1 MIDPVQQNKTFNAL
15 EDQQMKW
22 LPHHVIKEEKSPLV
36 IISTISMRD
45 IQETLWPCPVSTNQI
60 LWQFPQ
66 KTNWGEI
73 QILKTSHH
81 QWTIK
86 LSVKFYPRYGRK
98 CWDSPW
104 KFWGNKIDCLKQ
116 FSQKVS
122 CWNCFLHLQCQSWGK
137 KMEILGAKLE
147 TNLNQFSSLQCKIVT
162 IEPSKCL
169 STLLPPQLRIS
180 ICFVWNIANLQHS
193 VEKYPKQV
201 AKFFISCFEH
211 LQFLCS
217 CSFLS
222 NHFISDLICWLGPK
236 HHTPFQFNG
245 QPCIEVMLGN
255 VSHKTS
261 GENLWPH
268 LDLVS
273 TKKVS
278 QSPFF

>member
-1 MIDPVQQNKTFNAL
+1 MLELFPASSVSKLRQEDGNIGGKTRNQSQSIFITAMQNCYHWTFKMFEHSLAA
-15 EDQQMKW
+15 
-22 LPHHVIKEEKSPLV
+22 
-36 IISTISMRD
+36 ST
-45 IQETLWPCPVSTNQI
+45 E
-60 LWQFPQ
+60 
-66 KTNWGEI
+66 
-73 QILKTSHH
+73 
-81 QWTIK
+81 
-86 LSVKFYPRYGRK
+86 
-98 CWDSPW
+98 
-104 KFWGNKIDCLKQ
+104 
-116 FSQKVS
+116 
-122 CWNCFLHLQCQSWGK
+122 
-137 KMEILGAKLE
+137 
-147 TNLNQFSSLQCKIVT
+147 
-162 IEPSKCL
+162 
-169 STLLPPQLRIS
+169 IS

-222 NHFISDLICWLGPK
+222 NHFISDLICWLGPQ

>member
-1 MIDPVQQNKTFNAL
+1 MIDPVKQNKTFNAL

-45 IQETLWPCPVSTNQI
+45 IQETLWPYPVSTNQI

-73 QILKTSHH
+73 QNLKTSHH

-147 TNLNQFSSLQCKIVT
+147 TDLNQFSSLQCKI
-162 IEPSKCL
+162 
-169 STLLPPQLRIS
+169 LPL
-180 ICFVWNIANLQHS
+180 NLQNVWALSCRLNWGSQS
-193 VEKYPKQV
+193 V
-201 AKFFISCFEH
+201 SFEI
-211 LQFLCS
+211 LQTYSILLKNTQNKWPSFSYHALNI
-217 CSFLS
+217 CSFYAVAAFYPIILS
-222 NHFISDLICWLGPK
+222 PIWFVGLVQNIITHHF
-236 HHTPFQFNG
+236 
-245 QPCIEVMLGN
+245 
-255 VSHKTS
+255 
-261 GENLWPH
+261 NLMANPA
-268 LDLVS
+268 
-273 TKKVS
+273 
-278 QSPFF
+278 